1 MMGLPGLASSSS
13 YQQQVDYG
21 GVGAIAHQPA
31 EDVISD
37 LINSSYD
44 LIGLLRDLQRSKR
57 QREDHAQQLI
67 HDLQRSQVC
76 FFSFTL
82 DVLYIIFL
90 ISTLITRQ
98 MAALNGWQISINT
111 AQPIKKQ
118 KKNTFLLY
126 FIFFFFF
133 LVAAGQREG
142 AGRSA

>member
-76 FFSFTL
+76 FFPLPWTS
-82 DVLYIIFL
+82 IIFL

-118 KKNTFLLY
+118 KNTFLLY
-126 FIFFFFF
+126 FIFFFF